1 MISSD
6 TLTAL
11 PQRAKFDNGVRAFF
25 RKTLPSGLLS
35 VQVWAKTGSVHEE
48 EFLGGGLSHYLEHMV
63 FKGTEKFSAEEITRR
78 VQAVGGNLNAY
89 TTFSRTVYY
98 IDVPAEA
105 AETAFEILSQMTLR
119 PRLDADDA
127 AREKDVILREIA
139 MGLDD
144 PDSRLADAT
153 LAEAFRVH
161 PYRVPVIGRREIFS
175 RMTDREL
182 RAYFGKR
189 YAPENLCVVA
199 AGDADATRIFALA
212 EKHFGG
218 EPARPCPP
226 AFVPA
231 EPPQLAPREIT
242 LRGDVR
248 ILRGNLLWKIPG
260 FAHED
265 APALSV
271 LAALL
276 GKGDSALLWRELHE
290 KRELVHELDVSAW
303 MPSDVGLFWIS
314 YSADLGNR
322 EKTEAA
328 LLGEIGKIASEGVA
342 PALLKKTA
350 RQAVAALVN
359 SFGTASASAAR
370 LGTECVEHGDPAA
383 TKIYLEKIRALSAED
398 VRRVAAK
405 YLREETRTA
414 SAFEKPLP
422 RGKSAPGANPSAGTG
437 TKTRAAPAGTLP
449 PFEEFRLSCGVR
461 ALLQPVAGYPKVS
474 LRAAMLGGSAFE
486 TEKIKGA
493 SALLSTMMTLDAGT
507 RTAAEIAEE
516 IESLGGRFDEI
527 SGDNTLSLSAET
539 LAGDEGAA
547 CRILADAILSPRF
560 SEENFLRER
569 AAQRAAL
576 RSEFDE
582 IEDFARIALRG
593 EFFGTHALAR
603 HAYGTEESLAAMK
616 LADVSALH
624 ARLAVPE
631 NIVIAASGE
640 FDRDAMLALLEENF
654 SAKRV
659 PENRVPAENFSAA
672 FRKFSARAA
681 REIVLAPPVP
691 AEQAIVQLAFPDVG
705 FRGERYWVGSLLDEL
720 LSGMSSRL
728 FCEVR
733 EKRGLAYFVGA
744 NRIGSPE
751 TGMFFLCAGTEKEKA
766 QIVLEEMR
774 KEIRRL
780 RDGKISGEELE
791 GAKTRIRVERRTA
804 RQRASVRAGNA
815 ALNAL
820 YGLPVNREAE
830 LEARIGALR
839 ADDVARFATEV
850 FDENS
855 ALALIVK

>member
-35 VQVWAKTGSVHEE
+35 VQVWAKTGSIHEE

-161 PYRVPVIGRREIFS
+161 PYSVPVIGRREIFS
-175 RMTDREL
+175 RMSDREL
-182 RAYFGKR
+182 GTYFRKR

-199 AGDADATRIFALA
+199 AGDADAARIFALA
-212 EKHFGG
+212 EKYFGG

-290 KRELVHELDVSAW
+290 KRNLVHALDVSAW
-303 MPSDVGLFWIS
+303 MPSDGGLFWIS

-328 LLGEIGKIASEGVA
+328 LLGEIGKIAAEGIA
-342 PALLKKTA
+342 PELLKKTA
-350 RQAVAALVN
+350 RQAVAALVD

-383 TKIYLEKIRALSAED
+383 TKIFLDKIRALSAED
-398 VRRVAAK
+398 VRRVATQ
-405 YLREETRTA
+405 YLRDETRTA

-422 RGKSAPGANPSAGTG
+422 RKKSSAGANLSA
-437 TKTRAAPAGTLP
+437 RAAAGTLP
-449 PFEEFRLSCGVR
+449 PFEEFRLSCGIRV
-461 ALLQPVAGYPKVS
+461 LLQPVSGHPKVH

-486 TEKIKGA
+486 SEKTKGA

-507 RTAAEIAEE
+507 RSAAEIAEE

-527 SGDNTLSLSAET
+527 SGDNTLALSAET
-539 LAGDEGAA
+539 LAGDENAA
-547 CRILADAILSPRF
+547 CRILADAVFSPRF
-560 SEENFLRER
+560 SGENFLRER

-576 RSEFDE
+576 RGEFDE

-616 LADVSALH
+616 LSDVSALH
-624 ARLAVPE
+624 ARLAAPE
-631 NIVIAASGE
+631 NIVLAASGE

-654 SAKRV
+654 SAKRI

-681 REIVLAPPVP
+681 REIEIAPPVP

-705 FRGERYWVGSLLDEL
+705 FRDERYWVGSLLDEL

-751 TGMFFLCAGTEKEKA
+751 TGMFFLCAGTEKEKTA
-766 QIVLEEMR
+766 VVLEEMR
-774 KEIRRL
+774 KEIQRL
-780 RDGKISGEELE
+780 RDGKITTEELE

-804 RQRASVRAGNA
+804 RQRASVRSGSA

-839 ADDVARFATEV
+839 TDDVARFATEV
-850 FDENS
+850 FDENA
-855 ALALIVK
+855 ALALTVK